1 MQGEEWDK
9 SLPLVRHFPLYSAH
23 IYAYNG
29 SMSKKKR
36 SRKQQKVYTIQWPIL
51 LALTALLVALA
62 LLAVGVIRACALP
75 EGDAFTEETPEPIIA
90 APTRSPIPV
99 DVNFTKVHRTKV
111 KVFFP
116 DEGEIREMLLEEY
129 LMGVVSGEM
138 PASYSLEAV
147 KAQAVAARTYTL
159 YSIQH
164 GGCKTNPNADIC
176 TSSSCCQTYNSEK
189 REHDKW
195 GAQYPYYHS
204 VIAKAVMDTA
214 GEVMLYRGKV
224 IDAMYHGAS
233 GGWTENSE
241 NVYSNA
247 IPYLRS
253 VESAH
258 EIGSRQTGTVTYGRE
273 EFVERVNGARP
284 NAHMVQ
290 ENLQD
295 QIKALSLYPSGRVE
309 KLQLGEDVITGKTA
323 RKIFGLD
330 SSMFTVE
337 VTSDEVIFHTKGFG
351 HGVGMSQAGANGMA
365 ADGATYK
372 EILLHYYT
380 GVTIGV
386 IGQY

>member
-1 MQGEEWDK
+1 
-9 SLPLVRHFPLYSAH
+9 
-23 IYAYNG
+23 
-29 SMSKKKR
+29 MSTKRKR
-36 SRKQQKVYTIQWPIL
+36 SRKKQKVYTVHWPIL
-51 LALTALLVALA
+51 MGFTALLVALV

-75 EGDAFTEETPEPIIA
+75 EGDAFSVGETPEPIIA

-99 DVNFTKVHRTKV
+99 DIDFTKVHKTHV

-116 DEGEIREMLLEEY
+116 DEGEVRDMLLEEY

-195 GAQYPYYHS
+195 GDSYPYYHS

-214 GEVMLYRGKV
+214 GEVMLYNGKV

-233 GGWTENSE
+233 GGWTEDSE

-258 EIGSRQTGTVTYGRE
+258 EIGSRQIGEVSFGRE
-273 EFVERVNGARP
+273 EFVSRVNGARP
-284 NAHMVQ
+284 NAHMEEDKLEEQLKV
-290 ENLQD
+290 
-295 QIKALSLYPSGRVE
+295 LSLYTSGRVE
-309 KLQLGEDVITGKTA
+309 KLQLNEDVITGRTA
-323 RKIFGLD
+323 RKLFGLD
-330 SSMFTVE
+330 SAMFTVE
-337 VTSDEVIFHTKGFG
+337 ITGDEVIFHTKGFG

-365 ADGATYK
+365 SDGADYK
-372 EILLHYYT
+372 TILSHYYT
-380 GVTIGV
+380 GVSFGV

>member
-1 MQGEEWDK
+1 
-9 SLPLVRHFPLYSAH
+9 
-23 IYAYNG
+23 
-29 SMSKKKR
+29 MSKRKR
-36 SRKQQKVYTIQWPIL
+36 SRKKQKVYTIHWPIL
-51 LALTALLVALA
+51 LGLTALLVAVV
-62 LLAVGVIRACALP
+62 LLMVGVVRACALP
-75 EGDAFTEETPEPIIA
+75 GDALTASETPEPIIA

-99 DVNFTKVHRTKV
+99 DVNFTKVHRTTV
-111 KVFFP
+111 NVFFP

-164 GGCKTNPNADIC
+164 GGCKTNPKADIC

-195 GAQYPYYHS
+195 GAQYAYYHS

-214 GEVMLYRGKV
+214 GEVMLYNGKV

-241 NVYSNA
+241 NVYTNA

-258 EIGSRQTGTVTYGRE
+258 EIGSRQTGQVTFDRAA
-273 EFVERVNGARP
+273 FVERVNGARP
-284 NAHMVQ
+284 NAHMTL
-290 ENLQD
+290 ENLES
-295 QIKALSLYPSGRVE
+295 QIKTLSLYPSGRVE

-337 VTSDEVIFHTKGFG
+337 LTDTQVIFHTKGFG

-365 ADGATYK
+365 ADGADYK
-372 EILLHYYT
+372 TILTHYYT
-380 GVTIGV
+380 GVSIGV